1 MGDSHEWEAKHMSDD
16 GCFELDL
23 ATIEGLV
30 SRGFLANSA
39 RHDMDAVEQ
48 ALQAFL
54 RYEFGGKRPANPS
67 SVKPI
72 GDVPQFPPVA
82 TVIVSPEGRAAL
94 SELVVEQTLVALV
107 NAKMLSPLAAVD
119 ILTRVEKLGL
129 ERASSTVGWSRAPGS
144 RALICCTS
152 SASLA

>member
-1 MGDSHEWEAKHMSDD
+1 MSND

-23 ATIEGLV
+23 TTIEGLV
-30 SRGFLANSA
+30 SRGFLADST

-67 SVKPI
+67 PAKPI
-72 GDVPQFPPVA
+72 RDVLQFPPVA
-82 TVIVSPEGRAAL
+82 TVIVSPQGRAAL

-107 NAKMLSPLAAVD
+107 NAKMLSPPAAVD
-119 ILTRVEKLGL
+119 ILTRVEELALERKLYGGVVEGARFARANLLYQLGQLGL
-129 ERASSTVGWSRAPGS
+129 VSSPR
-144 RALICCTS
+144 
-152 SASLA
+152 